1 MPPYVSIRQHMSAYV
16 SIREHTS
23 ELRLVPVLDGNSQ
36 RLLRCQYSYSCTSKA
51 SKLSTLQRLEVYH
64 AAHRRPQAAQRSCV
78 STCTS
83 KASNLYHAAH
93 RRPQAVQRSCVSTCT
108 SKASNLY
115 HAAHRRL
122 RSAPASVFVLIKQ
135 ANCMR
140 LIVDRRLRSASA
152 SVCAFFVLVKQV
164 N

>member
-1 MPPYVSIRQHMSAYV
+1 MTPTVTLMPPYVSIRQHMSAYV

-93 RRPQAVQRSCVSTCT
+93 RR
-108 SKASNLY
+108 
-115 HAAHRRL
+115 L